1 MGIILSS
8 INEMKKPLRNAWI
21 VFSVQMVYFM
31 WIMCRYNNYTSEI
44 IRLPYLMPTTVLKSS
59 SNDLLMYF
67 RKLNLVP
74 GDKWAYTNICQKLDP
89 MAGINSKSEATYS
102 NESMP
107 QSKVVCPSN
116 RSKELSK
123 EAHLQFTSSTS
134 IASNELRRN

>member
-8 INEMKKPLRNAWI
+8 INEMKEPLRNAWI

-107 QSKVVCPSN
+107 QSKVVCPPN

-134 IASNELRRN
+134 IPRN